1 MPSEMTDVLAS
12 GLFLDL
18 IGHPAL
24 SFSSLLH
31 QSLSLDSHTEEIIN
45 IKMKGMASPYEGARQ
60 AALSDGRIISVKLKC
75 FLFVFLSVSEVDHL
89 TTSRDLVDAE

>member
-1 MPSEMTDVLAS
+1 MPSEMTDTLAS

-18 IGHPAL
+18 IGHPVL

-31 QSLSLDSHTEEIIN
+31 QSLSLDSQTEEIIN
-45 IKMKGMASPYEGARQ
+45 IKMKGMTSPYEGARQ

-75 FLFVFLSVSEVDHL
+75 FGVCFFLIHV
-89 TTSRDLVDAE
+89 